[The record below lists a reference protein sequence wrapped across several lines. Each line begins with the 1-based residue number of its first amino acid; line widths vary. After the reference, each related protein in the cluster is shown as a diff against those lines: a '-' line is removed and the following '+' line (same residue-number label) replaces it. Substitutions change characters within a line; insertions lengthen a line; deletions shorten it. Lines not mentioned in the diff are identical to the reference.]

1 MEGMNDM
8 LGSLLNDPE
17 SMQQLKELAD
27 MLNDETSQSGG
38 SEPSE
43 GTQENGGNMFGGIDI
58 GTVMEIAGLISGT
71 GGGDKDSELLLALKP
86 HVNTARQEKIDKAVK
101 LLRIYAVL
109 NVLKDSGMLGKLSD
123 ML

>member
-1 MEGMNDM
+1 
-8 LGSLLNDPE
+8 
-17 SMQQLKELAD
+17 
-27 MLNDETSQSGG
+27 
-38 SEPSE
+38 
-43 GTQENGGNMFGGIDI
+43 
-58 GTVMEIAGLISGT
+58 MEIAGLISGT

-101 LLRIYAVL
+101 LLRIYAVI